1 MSITE
6 DAPAAPAEARR
17 SVRLPGAARM
27 DSPWSWLVGASLI
40 LLAGTAAVLAI
51 WWGASRETRI
61 ASYPVVGTLDAI
73 DLDLG
78 DASVEITG
86 GASGALEIQRT
97 DEFAFGRPPRESVSV
112 QLGVLRIAS
121 RCPDTVLGTCRARY
135 RISVRDNV
143 QLNVQTTSGRV
154 RVIGLNAS
162 ARIATGS
169 GEISVSGFCGYQL
182 SALSASGDVTG
193 SAGCSPD
200 RVQLRSNS
208 GDVHAIVPTGRY
220 RVDANSDGG
229 STRVR
234 NLVVSDDAPYSRAG
248 DQRRRRRARGRSPD
262 DRDPR
267 HRRARAPAP
276 PAGRGPH
283 AGLLAAGRDLRRR
296 LHRGRGRRPGA
307 RARS

>member
-17 SVRLPGAARM
+17 SVRLPGGARM
-27 DSPWSWLVGASLI
+27 DSPWSWLVGAALV
-40 LLAGTAAVLAI
+40 LLVGTVAVLAI
-51 WWGASRETRI
+51 WWGASRETQI

-78 DASVEITG
+78 DASVEISG
-86 GASGALEIQRT
+86 GASGALEVQRT

-143 QLNVQTTSGRV
+143 QLNIQTTSGRV

-162 ARIATGS
+162 ARITTGS
-169 GEISVSGFCGYQL
+169 GEISVSGFCGFQL

-193 SAGCSPD
+193 SADCSPD
-200 RVQLRSNS
+200 QVQLRSNS
-208 GDVHAIVPTGRY
+208 GDVRAIVPTGRY
-220 RVDANSDGG
+220 RVDANSDRG
-229 STRVR
+229 SARVR
-234 NLVVSDDAPYSRAG
+234 NLVVSDDASYAVQAISGEG
-248 DQRRRRRARGRSPD
+248 DVLVD
-262 DRDPR
+262 
-267 HRRARAPAP
+267 
-276 PAGRGPH
+276 GRG
-283 AGLLAAGRDLRRR
+283 
-296 LHRGRGRRPGA
+296 
-307 RARS
+307 